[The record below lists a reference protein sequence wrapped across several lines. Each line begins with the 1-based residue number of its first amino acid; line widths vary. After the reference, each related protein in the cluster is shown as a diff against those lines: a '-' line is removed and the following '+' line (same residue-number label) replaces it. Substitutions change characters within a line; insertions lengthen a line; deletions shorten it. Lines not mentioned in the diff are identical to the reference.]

1 MSRKYKFR
9 LNCQIVDQH
18 LRIKLL
24 KLNSLEFRVES
35 NFEYGRRLSE

>member
-9 LNCQIVDQH
+9 LNCQMLDLQ
-18 LRIKLL
+18 LRIKLP

-35 NFEYGRRLSE
+35 NFEYGRQFSE